1 MSSEESIS
9 HLCRDCI
16 LFLTVLL
23 VLDIIFP
30 PQTICKIEWWY
41 VPSLKG
47 KLRQLEKSHYI
58 SSMFTALKEKEKFV
72 VPHFLCLVYCRWL
85 SVRLEFLGNLMVFF
99 AALFVVLAGNTVSSS
114 AVGLSISYALN
125 VSHGIFFLLFSE
137 SHVRD

>member
-9 HLCRDCI
+9 HLCI

-23 VLDIIFP
+23 VLDITFP

-41 VPSLKG
+41 VSSLKG

-58 SSMFTALKEKEKFV
+58 SSMFTALKEKFV
-72 VPHFLCLVYCRWL
+72 VTHFVCLVYCRWL

-125 VSHGIFFLLFSE
+125 VSHGIIFLLFSHRE
-137 SHVRD
+137 E